1 MSPVAFTA
9 GAMMM
14 KREEEAGT
22 TVLPNN
28 GVGQA
33 PRVLRGRQRPSSG
46 ELEELLRR
54 FQGDVLSVAR
64 ALRRAPPLVYRWC
77 QVFKLDPGR
86 FEHRQ

>member
-1 MSPVAFTA
+1 
-9 GAMMM
+9 MM
-14 KREEEAGT
+14 KREEEAGAL
-22 TVLPNN
+22 VSNDGLGEGP
-28 GVGQA
+28 V
-33 PRVLRGRQRPSSG
+33 VLRGRQRPSSS